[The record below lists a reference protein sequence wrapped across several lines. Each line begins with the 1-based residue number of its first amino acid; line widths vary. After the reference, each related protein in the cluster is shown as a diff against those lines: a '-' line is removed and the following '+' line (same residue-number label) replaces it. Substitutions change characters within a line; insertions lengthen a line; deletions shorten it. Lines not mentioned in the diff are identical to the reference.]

1 MSNKSKPFNLALL
14 DTRLQ
19 RIAGLLPVKSLE
31 MFIQGREFHP
41 TGLYSDLIFGPV
53 GSDSRM
59 TRHGYINLRTQILH
73 PKVFED
79 ITRLKSLYKDIMQG
93 RAYAVWDAELKDFVR
108 SDVLE
113 GETGYAFFMKHF
125 KEIEI
130 PRTKSYRR
138 DIVIDLIN
146 KYRDKS
152 VLNFLIVMPAGLRD
166 LDIDEQDRP
175 VEQEINKLYRKVIA
189 ATNGIS
195 EALAFKNDPV
205 LNATRWS
212 IQSSVQQ
219 IWTIIMGMLG
229 GKQGFLQSKWGSR
242 RVAFATANVISAMD
256 PAGSDL
262 DGPRSFDLTTTQVGI
277 YQFIKGTEPVMTG
290 FQMPNGIARDLIAEA
305 DYEPYLID
313 PKTLTSHRVKLDE
326 SERVSWATEA
336 GRAKLIK
343 AFSEVERRHRPIMV
357 NGHYLKLVYQDEKGF
372 KLLDSIAEL
381 PEDKDT
387 TTVRPLTWA
396 EYFYIEAQQY
406 VHRVRCYITRYPV
419 TGQGST
425 YPSTVYLRSTVT
437 SHILHTYSDS
447 WELESEGQVYPEFPN
462 TAGKSEFISTTIVS
476 PFALAGLGAD
486 FDGDE

>member
-1 MSNKSKPFNLALL
+1 MATKKKPFNLALL
-14 DTRLQ
+14 DNRLQ

-31 MFIQGREFHP
+31 MFVQGREFHP

-53 GSDSRM
+53 GSETRM

-79 ITRLKSLYKDIMQG
+79 ITRLKALYKEIMQG
-93 RAYAVWDAELKDFVR
+93 RAYAVWDPELKDFVR
-108 SDVLE
+108 SDVIE
-113 GETGYAFFMKHF
+113 GETGYAFFMEHF

-130 PRTKSYRR
+130 PRTASYRR

-146 KYRDKS
+146 KYRDKA
-152 VLNFLIVMPAGLRD
+152 VLNFLVVMPAGLRD

-205 LNATRWS
+205 LNSTRWS
-212 IQSSVQQ
+212 IQNTVQQ
-219 IWTIIMGMLG
+219 IWAIVIGMLG
-229 GKQGFLQSKWGSR
+229 GKHGFLQSKWGSR

-290 FQMPNGIARDLIAEA
+290 FQMPNGIAADVIAEA

-313 PKTLTSHRVKLDE
+313 PKTLTAHRVKLDE
-326 SERVSWATEA
+326 KERVAWATET
-336 GRAKLIK
+336 GRAGLIK
-343 AFSEVERRHRPIMV
+343 AFSEAERRHRPILI
-357 NGHYLKLVYQDEKGF
+357 NGHYLKLIYQDDKGF
-372 KLLDSIAEL
+372 KVLDSLADL
-381 PEDKDT
+381 PEHLDRAK
-387 TTVRPLTWA
+387 VRPITWA
-396 EYFYIEAQQY
+396 EYFYIEAQAY

-437 SHILHTYSDS
+437 AHLLHEYTDQWDISTDT
-447 WELESEGQVYPEFPN
+447 LAYPEFPN
-462 TAGKSEFISTTIVS
+462 TVGNSKFMSTTIVS
-476 PFALAGLGAD
+476 PFAIAGLGAD
-486 FDGDE
+486 